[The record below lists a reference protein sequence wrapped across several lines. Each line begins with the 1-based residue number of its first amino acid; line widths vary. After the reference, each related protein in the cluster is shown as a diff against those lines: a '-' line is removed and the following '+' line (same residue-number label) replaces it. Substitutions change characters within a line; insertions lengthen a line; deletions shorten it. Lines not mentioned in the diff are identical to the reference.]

1 METQHPETWR
11 LLNQQCLPDF
21 FCEPVVRKNFI
32 RANSHGRRERFKESV
47 CNAMRMLSRFRNLLR
62 CMVSVFVDALIFF
75 CFSLRSSSA
84 LAAENLF
91 LRKQLGLYVERKKK
105 PRRATDS
112 VRFTLAQLSRFFEWR
127 SVLTVVKP
135 DTLIRWH
142 RKGFRLFWKWK
153 SRSNGRPRVPI
164 DLRGLIVHMAS
175 NNPTWGEERI
185 ANELLL
191 KIGIQ
196 ISPRIVHLNV
206 TRHPTAE
213 WTMQQFRECVIG
225 DEGYRFII
233 HDRDSIYSGEVDSLL
248 RASGLRVLKTPYR
261 APQANA
267 FCERLIGSASRECL
281 DFMIPINEDHVRWI
295 MKQWVVHTTRRD
307 HIQVWDLEFRT
318 ESFR

>member
-75 CFSLRSSSA
+75 CFSLRSSAA
-84 LAAENLF
+84 LAAENVF

-112 VRFTLAQLSRFFEWR
+112 VRFTLAQLSRFFQWR

-142 RKGFRLFWKWK
+142 RKGFRLFWAWK
-153 SRSNGRPRVPI
+153 SRPIGRRRVPVKI
-164 DLRGLIVHMAS
+164 QQLIIEMAS
-175 NNPTWGEERI
+175 SNVTWGEKRI
-185 ANELLL
+185 AHELLL
-191 KIGIQ
+191 KLGIQ
-196 ISPRIVHLNV
+196 ISPRTVRRYMPRKPRPQISSQRWMTFVRNHAKAMIATDFFVVV
-206 TRHPTAE
+206 TAT
-213 WTMQQFRECVIG
+213 FRLVYVLVIM
-225 DEGYRFII
+225 E
-233 HDRDSIYSGEVDSLL
+233 
-248 RASGLRVLKTPYR
+248 
-261 APQANA
+261 
-267 FCERLIGSASRECL
+267 IG
-281 DFMIPINEDHVRWI
+281 
-295 MKQWVVHTTRRD
+295 T
-307 HIQVWDLEFRT
+307 
-318 ESFR
+318 